1 MRMGLIDGLRKI
13 PLIMRHTGRPISH
26 RKLIAQRCGEALEY
40 DHAVI
45 LDADSLDAKN
55 LYVAMT
61 RGAKTLTIVGGSG
74 TRRQGNEMTKKLLL
88 VDLENKHKVDL
99 TAG

>member
-1 MRMGLIDGLRKI
+1 MVK
-13 PLIMRHTGRPISH
+13 
-26 RKLIAQRCGEALEY
+26 ALEY

-61 RGAKTLTIVGGSG
+61 RGAKTLTIVGEQ
-74 TRRQGNEMTKKLLL
+74 RHLPAR
-88 VDLENKHKVDL
+88 
-99 TAG
+99 

>member
-1 MRMGLIDGLRKI
+1 MLK
-13 PLIMRHTGRPISH
+13 
-26 RKLIAQRCGEALEY
+26 ALEY

-61 RGAKTLTIVGGSG
+61 RGAKTLTIVWGAAAPVGKV
-74 TRRQGNEMTKKLLL
+74 TK
-88 VDLENKHKVDL
+88 
-99 TAG
+99 

>member
-1 MRMGLIDGLRKI
+1 MVK
-13 PLIMRHTGRPISH
+13 
-26 RKLIAQRCGEALEY
+26 ALEY

-61 RGAKTLTIVGGSG
+61 RGAKTLTIVGGQRHPSA
-74 TRRQGNEMTKKLLL
+74 R
-88 VDLENKHKVDL
+88 
-99 TAG
+99 